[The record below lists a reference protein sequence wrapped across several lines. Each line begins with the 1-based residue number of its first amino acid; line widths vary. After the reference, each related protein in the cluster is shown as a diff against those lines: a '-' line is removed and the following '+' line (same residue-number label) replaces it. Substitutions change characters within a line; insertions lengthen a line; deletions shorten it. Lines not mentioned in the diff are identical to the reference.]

1 MRVLFLT
8 LYPETGASSRYRVHQ
23 FLPYL
28 RAHGVECVVDS
39 PLTVDEYRRLTG
51 TERSARPFWY
61 HLHETRRR
69 VAQIL
74 GARRYD
80 TVFLQK
86 CVMTAYLP
94 WLPSLLRGRSRRLV
108 YDIDDAVF
116 LAPPHPLPAWLRWLE
131 DREQIGEIM
140 SASDLVLAGNAWL
153 ADRAKQTGAKYVETF
168 PTVVDTD
175 RFVPPAN
182 PPHEFR
188 IGWVGNPS
196 TAANLRIVAEA
207 ANTLS
212 ETLRSV
218 ALGAGKVDAPW
229 EAREWRLETEVVEMQ
244 RFSVGLMPLDKTE
257 WDLGKCALKALQYMA
272 CGVPCIATPWGAA
285 RDVIQHDVNGMF
297 ADNTREWIDAIE
309 RLRDPSTRARI
320 AAAGRETVCERYS
333 LASAAPRLLELLRSV
348 V

>member
-8 LYPETGASSRYRVHQ
+8 LYPEAGASSRYRVHQ

-28 RAHGVECVVDS
+28 RAHGLECHVAA
-39 PLTVDEYRRLTG
+39 PLTAEEYRRLTG
-51 TERSARPFWY
+51 AGRSARPFLY

-80 TVFLQK
+80 VVFLQK
-86 CVMTAYLP
+86 SVMTAYVP
-94 WLPSLLRGRSRRLV
+94 WLPSLLRRRSRRLV

-116 LAPPHPLPAWLRWLE
+116 LAPPHPLPPWLRWLE
-131 DREQIGEIM
+131 DRGQIGEIM
-140 SASDLVLAGNAWL
+140 STSDVVLAGNTWL
-153 ADRAKQTGAKYVETF
+153 ADRAKQSGAKRVETF

-175 RFVPPAN
+175 RFVPPTA

-188 IGWVGNPS
+188 IGWIGSPS
-196 TAANLRIVAEA
+196 TAANLRIVTEA

-212 ETLRSV
+212 GTIPCV

-229 EAREWRLETEVVEMQ
+229 EAREWRIESEVSELQ

-257 WDLGKCALKALQYMA
+257 WNLGKCALKVLQYMA
-272 CGVPCIATPWGAA
+272 CGVPCIATPWGAV
-285 RDVIQHDVNGMF
+285 RDVIQHDVNGLF
-297 ADNTREWIDAIE
+297 ADNAREWIDAIE
-309 RLRDPSTRARI
+309 CLRDPDTRARI

-333 LASAAPRLLELLRSV
+333 LASATPRLLELLRSV